1 MRMLI
6 RNQTEAIV
14 QNEPPS
20 IDIKVQTI
28 NNISDNENVDIM
40 MCRIQK
46 TIVNISSSRC
56 DDDINAVAIY
66 MSHETYNRILSSMIR
81 VELVNCGDVSKLLA
95 LPVLYDDKLPVYGF
109 YVAVTCL
116 HDISPCYKQIGENK

>member
-14 QNEPPS
+14 QNDPPS

-28 NNISDNENVDIM
+28 NNISDNDNVDMM

-46 TIVNISSSRC
+46 TIMNISSSRY
-56 DDDINAVAIY
+56 DERINAVAVY
-66 MSHETYNRILSSMIR
+66 MSHQTYYEIIKSRIR
-81 VELVNCGDVSKLLA
+81 VDLTNCGDTYKLFA

-116 HDISPCYKQIGENK
+116 DEISPCYKQIGENK

>member
-14 QNEPPS
+14 QNEPLS

-66 MSHETYNRILSSMIR
+66 MSHETYNRILSSRIR

-116 HDISPCYKQIGENK
+116 DDISPCYKQIGENK